1 MALPD
6 LARFASLA
14 FLSNG
19 RPIRVPDVDIF
30 GAAGLNP
37 ISPNYALKYT
47 RSKLELY
54 S

>member
-6 LARFASLA
+6 LARFASLG

-30 GAAGLNP
+30 GAAGL
-37 ISPNYALKYT
+37 ALGFFT
-47 RSKLELY
+47 LRLIF
-54 S
+54 